1 MNDNKGVDPQRREAL
16 MADPSPV
23 TRSLVTLL
31 FVLIYMAF
39 LAETAALAWEFGDSG
54 LTLRLATLDAHNFIF
69 FPVAGLLAL
78 VGFWRPTVLVTDAL
92 ARGQIAGGRA
102 VLGVTLL
109 TIVLA
114 AFAAAA
120 VFSGPGARSIYEI
133 SPGALAADT
142 AEPGRLAI
150 PDALITLNILADGPG
165 GLSPY
170 QARCDSEWLRFSPIA
185 DEERMC
191 LPAGQRMSV
200 ADCCAAKAR
209 FRTHINTLQ
218 AEAPSYLSKVHT
230 VVLPIKSFF
239 LLMLLAIGILLVRFR
254 RALLKRYGER
264 VEDVSFGLAVTG
276 IVMMAWPLLNAA
288 YLETMALLTGD
299 GSSGAYTVFAPLIA
313 LGFGI
318 WALLLIFFHLRTYPS
333 QIEYAARIGG
343 FIAAAIGVLRYE
355 EITGFLIANL
365 GVGAGIVAIIVFA
378 VMILALVS
386 ALVIGI
392 KPKDFDLKG

>member
-1 MNDNKGVDPQRREAL
+1 

-31 FVLIYMAF
+31 FVLIYLAF
-39 LAETAALAWEFGDSG
+39 LTETAVLVWEFGDSG
-54 LTLRLATLDAHNFIF
+54 LALRLATLDAHNFIF

-109 TIVLA
+109 ASVLA

-133 SPGALAADT
+133 SPAALAADT

-209 FRTHINTLQ
+209 FRAHINTLQ
-218 AEAPSYLSKVHT
+218 AEAPSYLSQVHT
-230 VVLPIKSFF
+230 AVLPIKSFF

-254 RALLKRYGER
+254 RALLTRYGER

-276 IVMMAWPLLNAA
+276 VVMMAWPLLNAA

-365 GVGAGIVAIIVFA
+365 GVGAGIVAIVVFA

-386 ALVIGI
+386 ALIIGI
-392 KPKDFDLKG
+392 KPKDFDLKA

>member
-1 MNDNKGVDPQRREAL
+1 
-16 MADPSPV
+16 MADPSSV

-31 FVLIYMAF
+31 FVLIYLAF
-39 LAETAALAWEFGDSG
+39 LTETAVLVWEFGNSG
-54 LTLRLATLDAHNFIF
+54 LALRLATLDAHNFIF

-92 ARGQIAGGRA
+92 ARGQIAGGRV
-102 VLGVTLL
+102 VLGVTLMA
-109 TIVLA
+109 TVLA
-114 AFAAAA
+114 AFAASAA
-120 VFSGPGARSIYEI
+120 FSGPGARSIYEI
-133 SPGALAADT
+133 SPAALAADIT
-142 AEPGRLAI
+142 EPGRLAI

-170 QARCDSEWLRFSPIA
+170 QARCDTEWLQFSPIA
-185 DEERMC
+185 EEEQMC

-200 ADCCAAKAR
+200 ADCCAAKAS
-209 FRTHINTLQ
+209 FRAHINSMQ
-218 AEAPSYLSKVHT
+218 ARAPSRLSQVHT
-230 VVLPIKSFF
+230 AVLPIKSFF
-239 LLMLLAIGILLVRFR
+239 LLMLLAIGVLLVRFR
-254 RALLKRYGER
+254 RALLARYGER

-276 IVMMAWPLLNAA
+276 VVMMVWPLLNAA

-365 GVGAGIVAIIVFA
+365 GIGAGIVAIVVFA

>member
-1 MNDNKGVDPQRREAL
+1 M
-16 MADPSPV
+16 
-23 TRSLVTLL
+23 
-31 FVLIYMAF
+31 
-39 LAETAALAWEFGDSG
+39 
-54 LTLRLATLDAHNFIF
+54 
-69 FPVAGLLAL
+69 
-78 VGFWRPTVLVTDAL
+78 
-92 ARGQIAGGRA
+92 
-102 VLGVTLL
+102 
-109 TIVLA
+109 A